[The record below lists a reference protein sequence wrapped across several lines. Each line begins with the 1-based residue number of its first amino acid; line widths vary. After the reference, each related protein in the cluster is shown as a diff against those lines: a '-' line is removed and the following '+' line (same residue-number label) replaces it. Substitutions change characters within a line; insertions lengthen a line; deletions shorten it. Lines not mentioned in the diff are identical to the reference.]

1 MFVTYNEKSM
11 KISNRKFAMFVALL
25 FCTVVLSAQK
35 GILSQKI
42 LFQQP
47 YRFKNNAFSKKLM
60 SGHIFEDSTTNERLV
75 LLSGNKVLNFYLVN
89 NDWKMLKAFDVATP
103 KNSAFNNDN
112 FEVGSFSHKDDRWT
126 LITGSNT
133 DFNAEVVDT
142 KDQTIVVAGAVFQD
156 KDKKYFSKT
165 LYDGKRFFSVYPN
178 KSGSITVGGIDE
190 TGAVKNY
197 PLDLST
203 QLPLKKSKKYT
214 PKDVWEMF
222 EHIDTITSQII
233 YLTRKKVHFYKNTS
247 AYIFTVSDTEPVTEV
262 SYFDKNTWKKIRS
275 DIFSVEE
282 LIPAQE
288 RNNTLNTSSL
298 IFDKKVW
305 VFTAYKDGAVLGAF
319 DMESKKLVYSLK
331 LDGNTS
337 ESAFAYGPILY
348 KSVPAAGKIFSG
360 TYEVKEKVEPISVKE
375 YIKELGKRDIA
386 LYLHHFN
393 DNEYALSLGSY
404 SMMSFQT
411 PGAPNRDM
419 QSSMSDP
426 SVYESAVAGLAFKK
440 NEANPILQ
448 KTSFNEVNFSNA
460 TTKYTVQKSE
470 KKGPMQQPEFS
481 DNRRAYVMKEQ
492 VIKNR
497 VYTLYYLDEMF
508 KIFEKVTSFDLSA
521 FGLK

>member
-1 MFVTYNEKSM
+1 M
-11 KISNRKFAMFVALL
+11 KISVRKSATFVALL
-25 FCTVVLSAQK
+25 FCTVVSSAQQ

-42 LFQQP
+42 VFQQP
-47 YRFKNNAFSKKLM
+47 YTFKNNAFSKKLM
-60 SGHIFEDSTTNERLV
+60 SGHIFEDSATNERLV
-75 LLSGNKVLNFYLVN
+75 VLSGNKVLNFYLVN
-89 NDWKMLKAFDVATP
+89 IDWKLLKTFEVATP
-103 KNSAFNNDN
+103 KNSTFNNDN
-112 FEVGSFSHKDDRWT
+112 FEVGSFTHKDDRWT

-142 KDQTIVVAGAVFQD
+142 KDQTFVVAGAVFQD

-178 KSGSITVGGIDE
+178 RSGSITVGGIDE
-190 TGAVKNY
+190 TGTVKNF

-203 QLPLKKSKKYT
+203 QLPLKKSKKFT
-214 PKDVWEMF
+214 PKDIWEMF
-222 EHIDTITSQII
+222 EDIDTITSQII
-233 YLTRKKVHFYKNTS
+233 YLTRKKVHFYKNTA

-262 SYFDKNTWKKIRS
+262 NYFDKNTWKKIRS

-282 LIPAQE
+282 LIPATE
-288 RNNTLNTSSL
+288 KNNTLNTSSL
-298 IFDKKVW
+298 IFDNKVW
-305 VFTAYKDGAVLGAF
+305 VLTAYKDGAVLGVF
-319 DMESKKLVYSLK
+319 DIESKKLVYSLK
-331 LDGNTS
+331 LDGNTP
-337 ESAFAYGPILY
+337 ESTFAYGPIMY
-348 KSVPAAGKIFSG
+348 KSAPAAGKIFSG
-360 TYEVKEKVEPISVKE
+360 TYEVKEKAEPISVKE

-393 DNEYALSLGSY
+393 ENEYAVSISSY

-411 PGAPNRDM
+411 PGAPIRDM
-419 QSSMSDP
+419 QGSMSDP
-426 SVYESAVAGLAFKK
+426 SVYESAVAGLVFKK
-440 NEANPILQ
+440 NDVNPVGR

-460 TTKYTVQKSE
+460 TAKYTVQKIE

-481 DNRRAYVMKEQ
+481 GNRKAYVMKEQ

-508 KIFEKVTSFDLSA
+508 KIFEKVTAFDLSA

>member
-1 MFVTYNEKSM
+1 M
-11 KISNRKFAMFVALL
+11 KISVRKPAVFIALL
-25 FCTVVLSAQK
+25 LCTIVSSAQQ

-42 LFQQP
+42 VFQQP
-47 YRFKNNAFSKKLM
+47 YTFKNNAFSKKLM
-60 SGHIFEDSTTNERLV
+60 SGHIFEDSATNERLV
-75 LLSGNKVLNFYLVN
+75 VLSGNKVLNFYLVN
-89 NDWKMLKAFDVATP
+89 NDWKLLKTFEVATP
-103 KNSAFNNDN
+103 KNSTFNNDN
-112 FEVGSFSHKDDRWT
+112 FEVGSFTHKDDRWT

-142 KDQTIVVAGAVFQD
+142 KDQTFVVAGAVFQD

-178 KSGSITVGGIDE
+178 RSGNITVGAIDE
-190 TGAVKNY
+190 NGAVKNF

-203 QLPLKKSKKYT
+203 QLPLKKSKKFT
-214 PKDVWEMF
+214 PKDIWEMF
-222 EHIDTITSQII
+222 EEIDTISSQMI
-233 YLTRKKVHFYKNTS
+233 YLTRKKVHFYKNTA

-282 LIPAQE
+282 LIPASE
-288 RNNTLNTSSL
+288 KNNTLNTSSL
-298 IFDKKVW
+298 IFDNKVW
-305 VFTAYKDGAVLGAF
+305 VLTAYKDGAVLGVF
-319 DMESKKLVYSLK
+319 DMESKKLLYSLK
-331 LDGNTS
+331 LDGNTP
-337 ESAFAYGPILY
+337 ESAFAYGPVMY
-348 KSVPAAGKIFSG
+348 KSAPAAGKIFSG
-360 TYEVKEKVEPISVKE
+360 TYEVKEKVEPISVKD

-393 DNEYALSLGSY
+393 ENEYAVSLGSY

-411 PGAPNRDM
+411 SGAPIRDM
-419 QSSMSDP
+419 PGSMSDP
-426 SVYESAVAGLAFKK
+426 SVYESAVAGLVFKK
-440 NEANPILQ
+440 NEVNPVGR
-448 KTSFNEVNFSNA
+448 KTSFNEANFSSA
-460 TTKYTVQKSE
+460 TAKYTVQKIE

-481 DNRRAYVMKEQ
+481 GNRKAYVMKEQ

-508 KIFEKVTSFDLSA
+508 KIFEKVTAFDLSA